1 MSAPDVLR
9 RFLFEDF
16 PVRGEIVRLEASWQ
30 AVLERHDYPPAI
42 RAVLGE
48 ALAAAVLL
56 ASTLKFD
63 GLLTLPGG

>member
-16 PVRGEIVRLEASWQ
+16 PVRGEIVRLEDSWQ

-42 RAVLGE
+42 RAVRRDELD
-48 ALAAAVLL
+48 AKL
-56 ASTLKFD
+56 
-63 GLLTLPGG
+63 